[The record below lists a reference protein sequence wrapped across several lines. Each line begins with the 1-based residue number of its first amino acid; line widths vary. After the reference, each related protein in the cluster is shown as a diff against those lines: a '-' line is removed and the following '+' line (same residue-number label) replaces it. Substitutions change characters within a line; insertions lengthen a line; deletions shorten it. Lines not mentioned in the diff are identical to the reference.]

1 MESPKHVST
10 YSTFNDSLT
19 HFSLFDDANIETD
32 VESELSTVVDT
43 KFSAK
48 DIKFPRQ
55 FPLSWLLL
63 LCCLLFI
70 NEAIANELPATASL
84 LNIDSST
91 VLVVVDDTVQDL
103 AGLLQSVNGE
113 AQLLMLDANQEPFT
127 QINQAIANEP
137 SYIGIIMV
145 ASAASDAIYLA
156 GRWIDKLYLV
166 NHRESVSQ
174 FGAHF
179 GSNSHFMLLTNDSIA
194 NPKGKQLL
202 QLIKGLT
209 QLNITAYGDAEHP
222 YLFSNNTV
230 QFF

>member
-1 MESPKHVST
+1 MESQKYIST

-19 HFSLFDDANIETD
+19 HLSLFDDANLETN
-32 VESELSTVVDT
+32 EEPEPATVVDT
-43 KFSAK
+43 KFSSK

-55 FPLSWLLL
+55 FPLTWLLL

-70 NEAIANELPATASL
+70 NEAIASELPATASL
-84 LNIDSST
+84 LNIDSSA
-91 VLVVVDDTVQDL
+91 VLVVVDNRVQDL
-103 AGLLQSVNGE
+103 QGLLQSVSGE
-113 AQLLMLDANQEPFT
+113 VHLLMLDANQEPFT

-156 GRWIDKLYLV
+156 GRWIDKQYLV
-166 NHRESVSQ
+166 NHRKSVSL

-179 GSNSHFMLLTNDSIA
+179 GENSHFMLLSNDSIA

-209 QLNITAYGDAEHP
+209 QLNITVYGDAAHH
-222 YLFSNNTV
+222 YLPSNNSV
-230 QFF
+230 QFL